1 MSTSAPA
8 EVVHQDEVERLRTR
22 VAELERERQIPA
34 EIVDKSPLM
43 ISIVRAPDSIY
54 ELVNPAFQALAPGKK
69 LLGRRFADVWAEIS
83 EPMVEILHNVIDT
96 GRTFELED
104 APYTVERE
112 LGAPPG
118 LGYRS

>member
-34 EIVDKSPLM
+34 EIVEKSPLM
-43 ISIVRAPDSIY
+43 ISIVRAPDFIY

-69 LLGRRFADVWAEIS
+69 LLGRRFADVWGEIS
-83 EPMVEILHNVIDT
+83 EPMVEILQNVIDT
-96 GRTFELED
+96 VASARKGT
-104 APYTVERE
+104 AAGT
-112 LGAPPG
+112 G
-118 LGYRS
+118 LG